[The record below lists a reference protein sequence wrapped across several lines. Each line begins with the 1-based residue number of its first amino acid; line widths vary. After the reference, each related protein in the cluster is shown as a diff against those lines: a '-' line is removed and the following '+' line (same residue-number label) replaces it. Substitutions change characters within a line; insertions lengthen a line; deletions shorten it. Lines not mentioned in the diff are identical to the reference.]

1 MSKEDAQRIL
11 DALQQDEKE
20 TQEKVKETQA
30 QQAKKYR
37 VDKDW

>member
-20 TQEKVKETQA
+20 TREKAKETQA